1 MGSKRVYTAQAVGAK
16 RNWTDREWQIYGD
29 LPWIMQ
35 KFVDILIRIP
45 RFVKSSGPREAV
57 KIDRRS
63 KFVERKLLEAKRQ
76 PNRGG

>member
-1 MGSKRVYTAQAVGAK
+1 MGSKRMYTAQTVGAK

-45 RFVKSSGPREAV
+45 RFVKSSGPRETA

-76 PNRGG
+76 ANHRG

>member
-1 MGSKRVYTAQAVGAK
+1 MGSKRVYTVQTVGAK

-35 KFVDILIRIP
+35 KFVDLLIRIP
-45 RFVKSSGPREAV
+45 RFAPQPAAG

-63 KFVERKLLEAKRQ
+63 KFVERKLLEARRQ
-76 PNRGG
+76 GSHRG